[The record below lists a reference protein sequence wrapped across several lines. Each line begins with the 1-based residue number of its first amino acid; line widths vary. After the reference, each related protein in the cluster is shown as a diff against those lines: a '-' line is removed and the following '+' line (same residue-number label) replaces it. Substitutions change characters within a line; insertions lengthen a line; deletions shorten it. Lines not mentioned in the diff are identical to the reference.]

1 MERDDSG
8 QEHYYQTIARFL
20 FNLRGA
26 PFILSPREIDVI
38 EGWEQRQVPLRT
50 ALDGMKAAYEYFRK
64 NPGSRRRFTLTF
76 CRRFVSAAYSQHRER
91 KVGEKSAG
99 RDRDERIESIK
110 AEVRSF
116 LRNIS
121 KEVLYLKDLYLEILD
136 DLSLDKLKDETL
148 ETRDKQVDQVLLD
161 RATRNCMDRYK
172 KEVGVE
178 YDVTGEEERKQIA
191 RRKYIKDKRERYKI
205 PYVSLYY
212 Y

>member
-1 MERDDSG
+1 MERDHSG

-20 FNLRGA
+20 FHLRGA
-26 PFILSPREIDVI
+26 PFILSPREIDAI
-38 EGWEQRQVPLRT
+38 EEWEQSQVPWRT
-50 ALDGMKAAYEYFRK
+50 ALDGIKAAYEYFRK
-64 NPGSRRRFTLTF
+64 NPGSRRRFSLTF
-76 CRRFVSAAYSQHRER
+76 CRRFVSVAFSQHRER

-99 RDRDERIESIK
+99 GDRDERIESIK

-121 KEVLYLKDLYLEILD
+121 KEVLYLKDLYSEIME

-148 ETRDKQVDQVLLD
+148 ERRDKQVDQVLLD
-161 RATRNCMDRYK
+161 HATRSCMDRYK
-172 KEVGVE
+172 KEVAAE
-178 YDVTGEEERKQIA
+178 YDVTGEEERKRIT
-191 RRKYIKDKRERYKI
+191 RRKFIKDKRKKYKI

>member
-1 MERDDSG
+1 MERDGSD

-50 ALDGMKAAYEYFRK
+50 ALDGMKAAYEYFRE
-64 NPGSRRRFTLTF
+64 NPGNRRRFTLIF
-76 CRRFVSAAYSQHRER
+76 CRRFVSTEFSQHKER

-136 DLSLDKLKDETL
+136 DLSLDKLKDENL

-161 RATRNCMDRYK
+161 RATQNCMDRYK
-172 KEVGVE
+172 KEVAVE
-178 YDVTGEEERKQIA
+178 YDVTGEEERWQIA